1 MKDVVKE
8 EDNDVCTVFTRC
20 DVCLAA
26 GCSFVNDDCVSGP
39 TNGLSMCMFVHAC
52 VYISVM
58 CMQYNRI
65 KHMLYT
71 HTHMYKLH
79 TQNRAWGYTGIKS
92 M

>member
-65 KHMLYT
+65 WYT
-71 HTHMYKLH
+71 QVHATRTHSHVQITY
-79 TQNRAWGYTGIKS
+79 IK
-92 M
+92 